1 MLVAV
6 TYAVKDMLI
15 SYQYRDQVL
24 TALERG
30 KLVLFIGAGVE
41 FGAYPL
47 WPKTLQL
54 LAQRCGIDIDDTL
67 SPPQQAQQ
75 AKTANL
81 MKYNETLFETFSKW
95 SATMQKLV
103 QALSMLH
110 PFSILTTNFTDI
122 LSDSFEFYGYEI
134 LSYPRIKLEDFSSNK
149 LIFIHGKMPK
159 SLPSSNDISIVI
171 AEDEFRTAYALTSPM
186 RTVLQDYIRNHSMLF
201 VGYSFDDTYV
211 VDLLK
216 IVRDTE
222 LNSNPQAPP
231 RHYALFGVQINE
243 SRMIDAASISNKGQL
258 LKDLGVQAIWFD
270 SSGEYND
277 LYELVKSWRQPP
289 SGNVALTESTPT
301 QQDTMRLGRS
311 E

>member
-15 SYQYRDQVL
+15 SYKHREQVL

-54 LAQRCGIDIDDTL
+54 LAQRCKVEIDVTL
-67 SPPQQAQQ
+67 SPPQQAQE
-75 AKTANL
+75 AKTADLNN
-81 MKYNETLFETFSKW
+81 YNETLFNTFSKW

-110 PFSILTTNFTDI
+110 PFAVLTTNFTDM
-122 LSDSFEFYGYEI
+122 LSDSFDFLDYEI
-134 LSYPRIKLEDFSSNK
+134 VSYPNIKLEDFSRNK

-159 SLPSSNDISIVI
+159 SWSTNDKMNIVI
-171 AEDEFRTAYALTSPM
+171 AEDDFCEAYALTSPM
-186 RTVLQDYIRNHSMLF
+186 RTVLQDYVRNHNLLF

-211 VDLLK
+211 VELLRT
-216 IVRDTE
+216 IRDTE
-222 LNSNPQAPP
+222 LNSDAQAPL
-231 RHYALFGVQINE
+231 RHFALMGVETNKKQ
-243 SRMIDAASISNKGQL
+243 MIDAAFISKKGQM
-258 LKDLGVQAIWFD
+258 LKDLGIQVIWFD
-270 SSGEYND
+270 TSRQYVD
-277 LYELVKSWRQPP
+277 LYELVKSWKQLPA
-289 SGNVALTESTPT
+289 GNVALTESNPT
-301 QQDTMRLGRS
+301 QQDTMRPGRP